1 MVDILAWYNYTL
13 GLWIAVI
20 NKVCNIA
27 GKVAGDLVILMLL
40 NWVPLIDW
48 HGGVRPRNYEE
59 KKSLEVSL
67 KKREGK
73 REKK

>member
-40 NWVPLIDW
+40 N
-48 HGGVRPRNYEE
+48 
-59 KKSLEVSL
+59 
-67 KKREGK
+67 
-73 REKK
+73 